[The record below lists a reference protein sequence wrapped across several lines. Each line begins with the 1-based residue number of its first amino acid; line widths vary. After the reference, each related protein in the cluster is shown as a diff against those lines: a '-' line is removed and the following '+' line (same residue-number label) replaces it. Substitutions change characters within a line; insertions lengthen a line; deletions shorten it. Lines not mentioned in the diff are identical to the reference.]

1 MGTERGEKGL
11 SAGVLAAVFL
21 VWVGVSAVFFSLGF
35 LVGHNQQSSK
45 AEPLAERVTGPSL
58 VPPVVSGP
66 AGVFRSRAKEPAAA
80 ASDAAAATSTELS
93 VPLKPKPPKAPVVA
107 ELESPAKASP
117 SESSK
122 ESGTPTTS
130 QEVRMGFTVQV
141 DALRA
146 KQDAEV
152 LVRILKARHYPVFLV
167 TPQYSNTSDN
177 LYRVQVGP
185 FTSRDDAEKV
195 RTRLT
200 QEGFK
205 PFIRR

>member
-11 SAGVLAAVFL
+11 SAGVLAVVFL

-45 AEPLAERVTGPSL
+45 AEPLLERVTGPSV

-66 AGVFRSRAKEPAAA
+66 AGVSRSRAKEAAAA
-80 ASDAAAATSTELS
+80 ASDSSAATSTELS

-107 ELESPAKASP
+107 ELESPAKA
-117 SESSK
+117 
-122 ESGTPTTS
+122 TTS

-146 KQDAEV
+146 KQDAEA

-167 TPQYSNTSDN
+167 TPQYSNASDS

-195 RTRLT
+195 RTKLS

>member
-1 MGTERGEKGL
+1 MAAERGEKGL

-45 AEPLAERVTGPSL
+45 AEPVAERVTGPSM
-58 VPPVVSGP
+58 VPPVVGGPSGVSR
-66 AGVFRSRAKEPAAA
+66 ARAKEPATD
-80 ASDAAAATSTELS
+80 ASAATSTELS
-93 VPLKPKPPKAPVVA
+93 VPLKPKPPRERGV
-107 ELESPAKASP
+107 ELESHAKDSP

-122 ESGTPTTS
+122 GSATPATS

-167 TPQYSNTSDN
+167 TPQYSNASDN

-185 FTSRDDAEKV
+185 FTSREDAEKV
-195 RTRLT
+195 RTKLT